1 MPLFLNRIEIDYY
14 RINIIVF
21 GILILFNEINFLIR
35 YFFEVLKLYP
45 VSESEGKSMDEK
57 EFNAGRV
64 IGMLE
69 RLLIYFF
76 IMIGEIT
83 VIGFIIAAKGFTRFK
98 DLDKRDFAE
107 YVLIGTLLSSFV
119 ALAVSFFIREIL

>member
-1 MPLFLNRIEIDYY
+1 MPSFLNRIEIDYY

-107 YVLIGTLLSSFV
+107 YVLIGTLLSSFL